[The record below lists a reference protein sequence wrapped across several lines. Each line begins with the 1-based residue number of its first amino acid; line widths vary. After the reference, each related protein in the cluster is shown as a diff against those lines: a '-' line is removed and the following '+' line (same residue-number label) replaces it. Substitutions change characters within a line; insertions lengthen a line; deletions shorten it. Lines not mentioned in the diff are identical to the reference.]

1 MDIEKEKTLL
11 QSDEKGRKNMHINTR
26 EKNGDELKGMLPSQ
40 AYFRLWAF
48 MRVDLDLTGA
58 ELMIYSI
65 IYSYFRN
72 GDSFTG
78 SHKFLACWT
87 GYGLTSVNMALTR
100 LVEKKLIAKG
110 STVIRGRRV
119 PEYTIVP
126 SSLPALPM
134 HENILSM
141 CKEENEREAGVYC
154 WR

>member
-1 MDIEKEKTLL
+1 MI
-11 QSDEKGRKNMHINTR
+11 KGEENMHLDTR
-26 EKNGDELKGMLPSQ
+26 TSCENEMRKMLPSQ

-78 SHKFLACWT
+78 SHKFLAYWT
-87 GYGLTSVNMALTR
+87 GYGLTSVNMALLK

-126 SSLPALPM
+126 SSLPPLPM

-141 CKEENEREAGVYC
+141 CKEEKEREAGVYRC
-154 WR
+154 R